1 MDYKPVSPELLQ
13 QFRLIVGEAY
23 ILTDTDDLEPYSH
36 DETEDLQYYP
46 QIVARPQSADEVSAL
61 LKLCNENYIPVTPR
75 GAGTGLSGGA
85 LPVKRGLVIAMERFN
100 KIVKIDE
107 ENLQATVEPGVIT
120 EVFMDAVAEKGLL
133 YPVDPASKGSCF
145 IGGNVSH
152 GSGGPRV
159 VKYGTIREYV
169 LNLQVVLP
177 SGDIIWTGANTLK
190 YASGYNLTQL
200 MIGSEGTLGIV
211 TAIVVKLIPQ
221 PKYNALMLA
230 SFTTNEAAC
239 GAVSAIFRAGV
250 IPSTL
255 EFMERK
261 GIEWVIKFDGLVFD
275 LKDGIEAFLLIE
287 VDGNNQDVILENC
300 EQVNTVLE
308 NFDCKE
314 VLFADTTAQKE
325 ELWRIRRT
333 MPVSVKSNSVYK
345 EEDTV
350 VPRAALPVLIK
361 GIKEIGAKYGFE
373 SVCYGHAGDGNLHV
387 NIIKGNMSDI
397 DWNTKLKD
405 GIREIFK
412 LTVDLGGTL
421 SGEHGIG
428 LVQKDYMNIKY
439 TDVHFALWRGIK
451 QVFDP
456 NGILNPGKIFAPSPL
471 KGGIEV

>member
-1 MDYKPVSPELLQ
+1 MYYQSIGTNLLQ
-13 QFRLIVGEAY
+13 LFKAIVGDIYVLTEA
-23 ILTDTDDLEPYSH
+23 DDLEKYSH
-36 DETEDLQYYP
+36 DETEDLVYYP
-46 QIVARPQSADEVSAL
+46 QVVVKPQTTDQVSAL
-61 LKLCNENYIPVTPR
+61 LKLCNDNQIPVTPR

-85 LPVKRGLVIAMERFN
+85 LPVNKGLLIAMERFD
-100 KIVKIDE
+100 KIINIDE
-107 ENLQATVEPGVIT
+107 DNLQATVEPGVIT

-169 LNLQVVLP
+169 LNLQVVLAN
-177 SGDIIWTGANTLK
+177 GDIIWTGANTLK

-200 MIGSEGTLGIV
+200 MIGSEGTLGVV

-230 SFTTNEAAC
+230 SFETNELAC
-239 GAVSAIFRAGV
+239 GAVSAIFKAGV

-261 GIEWVIKFDGLVFD
+261 GIEWVIKFDGLTFD
-275 LKDGIEAFLLIE
+275 LKDNIQAFLLIE

-300 EQVNTVLE
+300 EQINTVLE
-308 NFDCKE
+308 AFDCKD
-314 VLFADTTAQKE
+314 VLFADTSDQKE
-325 ELWRIRRT
+325 ALWKIRRT
-333 MPVSVKSNSVYK
+333 MPVSVKSNSIYK

-350 VPRAALPVLIK
+350 VPRAALPQLIK
-361 GIKEIGAKYGFE
+361 GIKEIGVRYGFE
-373 SVCYGHAGDGNLHV
+373 SVCYGHAGDGNLHI
-387 NIIKGNMSDI
+387 NIIKGNMSDV

-405 GIREIFK
+405 GIREVFE
-412 LTVDLGGTL
+412 LTVSLGGTL

-428 LVQKDYMNIKY
+428 VVQKDYMSIKY
-439 TDVHFALWRGIK
+439 TDIHFALWRGIK
-451 QVFDP
+451 NTFDP
-456 NGILNPGKIFAPSPL
+456 NGILNPGKIFN
-471 KGGIEV
+471 